1 MSEEPRYHIELR
13 YQEGDI
19 LKLEFRAI
27 GQKPIDRWA
36 TREQATEIER
46 REQRGELFTRAEI
59 DELTI
64 PPHYKVLPN

>member
-1 MSEEPRYHIELR
+1 MSEEPQYHIELR

-19 LKLEFRAI
+19 LKLEFQAM
-27 GQKPIDRWA
+27 GEMPIDRWA

-46 REQRGELFTRAEI
+46 REQRGELFTRAQI

-64 PPHYKVLPN
+64 APGYKALES